1 MLQINAC
8 FHPLAPAAWLNLA
21 SIYLELSFLYYD
33 QCFNTVHNSKL
44 SEISPLSS
52 IKAHRILNLILSTS
66 IKEEEKNGKTDFNA
80 ESKAFLIIFNILELM
95 ENKLNCMWDRFKLQN
110 TIEMT
115 KDDEKLSVLYSNL
128 NNQSESYQTQK
139 EKVIMKNLELRM
151 SCCDARNEFLRLFY
165 IQRKSCEN
173 FIWSENINLIND
185 GERLLNRIETNM
197 LNLENSGREEMILEV
212 QIEIC
217 ITIFKFLMRY
227 LKVIKFLYSLK
238 KEENI
243 INIIYNDLECFID
256 KLTLDLTD
264 VQVRSFLNTLTV
276 VYLKENKDF
285 VPKNTRKYSELF
297 FEMKRKYE
305 NEKNEI
311 NLEDISKKIDIILT
325 YLLIKFNY
333 YSNKALKRKNKFNI
347 YYSLSLYYSMKI
359 NLILNEST
367 GFNKKEDPDF
377 DSLFNLKTNELVEI
391 YKTEKDPVLTLLF
404 HRELPFLLT
413 KFKLLNLKFFLARRL
428 VLNFKITEEKMNENE
443 KNSFVSDRVK
453 PEFEKIRILNKKI
466 TKKLIFKIENE
477 DSINKILFIVYKNS
491 LLCIFEYLFCVN
503 EQEQA
508 KIIGEIALFL
518 IKNKTINKFFKE
530 NDQKLVTKLN
540 FLSRIYIKINFF
552 FLIA

>member
-8 FHPLAPAAWLNLA
+8 FHPLSPAAWLSLA
-21 SIYLELSFLYYD
+21 SIYLELSFLCYD
-33 QCFNTVHNSKL
+33 QCFNTVQSSKL
-44 SEISPLSS
+44 AELLPISS

-66 IKEEEKNGKTDFNA
+66 INIAEDDKKIDFNV
-80 ESKAFLIIFNILELM
+80 ESKSFLIIFNILELM

-110 TIEMT
+110 TIEMVNE
-115 KDDEKLSVLYSNL
+115 DEASSTLYSKLSA
-128 NNQSESYQTQK
+128 QSEQYQIQK
-139 EKVIMKNLELRM
+139 EKVIMKNFGLRM
-151 SCCDARNEFLRLFY
+151 SGCDARNEFLRLFY

-173 FIWSENINLIND
+173 FIWNDNINLIND

-197 LNLENSGREEMILEV
+197 LNLESSGREEMVLEV

-238 KEENI
+238 IEENI
-243 INIIYNDLECFID
+243 INMVYKDLECFID

-276 VYLKENKDF
+276 IYLKENKDF
-285 VPKNTRKYSELF
+285 VPKNTKKYSELF
-297 FEMKRKYE
+297 FEMKRQYE
-305 NEKNEI
+305 NKKTEV
-311 NLEDISKKIDIILT
+311 NLEDLSKKIDIILT

-359 NLILNEST
+359 NLIFNENT
-367 GFNKKEDPDF
+367 GLNKKEDPDF

-413 KFKLLNLKFFLARRL
+413 KFKLLNLKFFLAKRL
-428 VLNFKITEEKMNENE
+428 VMGFKTTEEKMSENE
-443 KNSFVSDRVK
+443 KNSFVGERIR

-491 LLCIFEYLFCVN
+491 LLCLFDYLFCVN

-508 KIIGEIALFL
+508 KIIGEIAVFL

-530 NDQKLVTKLN
+530 NDQKLVKQKKNN
-540 FLSRIYIKINFF
+540 FLSLYKF
-552 FLIA
+552 